1 MDSLSSKLETVL
13 QICNSIQEKIWKR
26 EDLNTEQ
33 TYLLS
38 LFTNIIYDTLIEYE
52 EILNDNN

>member
-1 MDSLSSKLETVL
+1 MSNSSSKLETIL
-13 QICNSIQEKIWKR
+13 QICNSIQEKIWKQ

-38 LFTNIIYDTLIEYE
+38 LFTNIIYNTLIEYE
-52 EILNDNN
+52 EVLNDNN

>member
-1 MDSLSSKLETVL
+1 MDSLSSKLETIL
-13 QICNSIQEKIWKR
+13 QICNSIQEKIWKQ

-38 LFTNIIYDTLIEYE
+38 LFTNIIYNTLIEYE
-52 EILNDNN
+52 ETLNDNN

>member
-1 MDSLSSKLETVL
+1 MDGLSSKLETVL
-13 QICNSIQEKIWKR
+13 QIYNSIQEKILEQ

-38 LFTNIIYDTLIEYE
+38 LFTNIIYDTLVEYVE
-52 EILNDNN
+52 TLNDNN

>member
-1 MDSLSSKLETVL
+1 MSNSSSKLETIL
-13 QICNSIQEKIWKR
+13 QICNSIQEKIWKQ

-38 LFTNIIYDTLIEYE
+38 LFTNIIYNTLIEYE

>member
-1 MDSLSSKLETVL
+1 MSNSSSKLETIL
-13 QICNSIQEKIWKR
+13 QICNSIQGKIWKQ

-52 EILNDNN
+52 ETLNDNN